1 MRSAPQIFTNVVELT
16 SQSIGLTSLSE
27 LRGNDIPANVQAI
40 LFKMPTS
47 GKASIRKVFH
57 YKGNLSP
64 SISGLAT
71 SVSGGKGRALFEN
84 KATPKTPVL
93 IRTDAGFATKEVV
106 VLPIPPVDGSYRFAV
121 GVQIFGL
128 IP

>member
-16 SQSIGLTSLSE
+16 SQSVSGAFESE
-27 LRGNDIPANVQAI
+27 LRGNDIPPNVQAI

-47 GKASIRKVFH
+47 GKASTRQVFH

-64 SISGLAT
+64 SIDGLAT

-106 VLPIPPVDGSYRFAV
+106 VLHIPPVDGSYRFND
-121 GVQIFGL
+121 GIQIFGL